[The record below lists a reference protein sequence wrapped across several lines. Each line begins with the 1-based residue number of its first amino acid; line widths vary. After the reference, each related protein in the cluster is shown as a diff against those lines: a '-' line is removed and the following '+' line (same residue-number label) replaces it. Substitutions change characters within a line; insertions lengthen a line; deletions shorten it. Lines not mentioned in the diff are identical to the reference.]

1 MIHGGAGCIL
11 APHFVIPRRMKII
24 FGVAVLLGSLLL
36 GSSAAIAQPNSLDTR
51 IRDEVTPFK
60 GKVFIF
66 AKNLDT
72 GATYTHNGDERVR
85 TASTIKIAVMIE
97 VFARIAEGKAKWTDE
112 LVLTKAARF
121 SGSGILPELGD
132 GLHLTL
138 QDCVRLMMTLS
149 DNTATNMVLDYLS
162 SNTAPG
168 TDAVNDRMNSL
179 GFKATRIMR
188 RVGSG
193 GESKAGKDPENKKFG
208 LGATTPHEMVQI
220 LEKLDRGEVISPEAS
235 KQVLDLM
242 KREQT
247 RYAIGRTT
255 PEIPMASKYGA
266 LDALRS
272 CVALLYTKQGKIAI
286 AITGDEMPAV
296 NWSVDNPAYLLMSRL
311 SLILADGLRSP

>member
-1 MIHGGAGCIL
+1 MKLISRL
-11 APHFVIPRRMKII
+11 ALLFAAIAVC
-24 FGVAVLLGSLLL
+24 AVLT
-36 GSSAAIAQPNSLDTR
+36 AAQPNSLDTR
-51 IRDEVTPFK
+51 IRNEVTPFK

-66 AKNLDT
+66 AKNLDS
-72 GATYTHNGDERVR
+72 GATYTYNGDERVR
-85 TASTIKIAVMIE
+85 TASTIKIAVLIE
-97 VFARIAEGKAKWTDE
+97 VFARVAEGKAKWTDE
-112 LVLTKAARF
+112 LVLTKAARY

-132 GLHLTL
+132 GLRLTL

-162 SNTAPG
+162 TNTAPG

-179 GFKATRIMR
+179 GFRATRIMR
-188 RVGSG
+188 RVGG
-193 GESKAGKDPENKKFG
+193 GGDSKAGKDPDGKKFG

-220 LEKLDRGEVISPEAS
+220 LEKLERGEIVSPEAS
-235 KQVLDLM
+235 KLMLDLM
-242 KREQT
+242 KREQA

-286 AITGDEMPAV
+286 AITVDDMPEV

-311 SLILADGLRSP
+311 SLILADGLRSQ